1 MSKKYIE
8 DEVFEKIDFS
18 IKNIEKAE
26 YENCTFKDCNFSSSD
41 LSHISFTECTFDTCN
56 LSTAKINLSSFK
68 TVDFINCKLLGLHFE
83 QCNDFLFAVSFTNCT
98 LNLSSFY
105 KRNMKKTTFTNCII
119 HEVDFT
125 EVDLSASVFSECD
138 LSNSIFENTNLE
150 KVDLNTSY
158 NYIIDPEKNKIKKAK
173 FALNG
178 LLGLLSKYDIV
189 VE

>member
-8 DEVFEKIDFS
+8 DEVFEKIDFT

-125 EVDLSASVFSECD
+125 EVDLS
-138 LSNSIFENTNLE
+138 
-150 KVDLNTSY
+150 TSY